1 MDSHIL
7 SAPDLPPVGLH
18 PSSGAEPH
26 EHDVGSSGASHTPE
40 AAARLQDQIP
50 GYEDEPLVQE
60 PADRT
65 ILAPV
70 APPAPPLEPAS
81 SIAELVPAVENVAVT
96 SPDPHTPR
104 DAEPE
109 RREAGASAA
118 ADAAVRAPRLQDRIP
133 VSEDK
138 PAVPPANSDISPTA
152 RTVLPAP
159 AIALPPSSVTRAS
172 ASELTMPDEDSLEA
186 VPAALPPTPSLP
198 TRTAQHSTRTVLLG
212 TAGALGLTVL
222 LAGSGFY
229 ALTHRGGATSP
240 AGTAANTVTMPQAVR
255 PSEALAANQA
265 GSQATDTTAGQP
277 AAQPARG
284 GPGTNKAAQTHKA
297 DAADILSLKSDAPA
311 DAAPLA
317 PAVAPEAPASARP
330 AAAPEAPMA
339 DKPVASAAVASPPQA
354 STQAPAVAARG
365 AGPADAADVAAALVP
380 APMSSQQTV
389 DVLSVVTQLG
399 ALVRDMRSENAQLR
413 TQVATLS
420 DTVSNK
426 TMDFEQRLGLAEARG
441 SVAAAMGAGR
451 AQAPAPA
458 TVIPAVVTVSGA
470 QTLRAITV
478 TPVSAPARS
487 ARDYRVQAASPGLA
501 VLSDAGAAPGQAAG
515 LQVSVGD
522 DVPGVGR
529 ITSIGQRGS
538 TWVVQT
544 DHGAIQ

>member
-7 SAPDLPPVGLH
+7 SAPDLPSAGLH
-18 PSSGAEPH
+18 SSSGAEPH
-26 EHDVGSSGASHTPE
+26 EHDVGSSGASHTPN

-65 ILAPV
+65 ILAP
-70 APPAPPLEPAS
+70 AAKPAPLSEPAS
-81 SIAELVPAVENVAVT
+81 SVAELVPAVEDVAVPP
-96 SPDPHTPR
+96 PDPHTPR

-109 RREAGASAA
+109 RREASAIAA
-118 ADAAVRAPRLQDRIP
+118 ADATVRAPRAQDRIP

-138 PAVPPANSDISPTA
+138 PAAAPANSDTSPV
-152 RTVLPAP
+152 RTILPTQ
-159 AIALPPSSVTRAS
+159 AIALPPASVTRAP
-172 ASELTMPDEDSLEA
+172 ASELTMPDEDSMEA
-186 VPAALPPTPSLP
+186 VPAALPSTPSPP
-198 TRTAQHSTRTVLLG
+198 TRTAQQSTRNVLLG
-212 TAGALGLTVL
+212 TAAALGLTVL

-229 ALTHRGGATSP
+229 ALTNRGGAMPP
-240 AGTAANTVTMPQAVR
+240 AATAANTVTMPQAVR

-265 GSQATDTTAGQP
+265 GSQATDTAAGQP

-284 GPGTNKAAQTHKA
+284 GPGTNKAAQTHRA

-311 DAAPLA
+311 DAAPPA
-317 PAVAPEAPASARP
+317 PAVAPEAAASARP
-330 AAAPEAPMA
+330 AAAPEAPAA
-339 DKPVASAAVASPPQA
+339 DKPAASAAAATPPQA
-354 STQAPAVAARG
+354 STQAAAAAARG
-365 AGPADAADVAAALVP
+365 AGPADAADAAASLVP
-380 APMSSQQTV
+380 APLSSQQTV

-451 AQAPAPA
+451 AQTPAPA
-458 TVIPAVVTVSGA
+458 TAIPAVVTVSGA
-470 QTLRAITV
+470 HALRALAV
-478 TPVSAPARS
+478 TAISAPARS

>member
-7 SAPDLPPVGLH
+7 LAPDLPPVGLH
-18 PSSGAEPH
+18 PSSGAELR
-26 EHDVGSSGASHTPE
+26 EHDVDSSSAPHSPE
-40 AAARLQDQIP
+40 AAAGLQDQIP

-60 PADRT
+60 PVDRT
-65 ILAPV
+65 ILAPTA
-70 APPAPPLEPAS
+70 APALPSEPAS
-81 SIAELVPAVENVAVT
+81 SVAEPVSAVENVAVP
-96 SPDPHTPR
+96 SPDPHTLR
-104 DAEPE
+104 DAEPK

-118 ADAAVRAPRLQDRIP
+118 ADATVRAPQAQDRIP
-133 VSEDK
+133 FSKDK
-138 PAVPPANSDISPTA
+138 PAAALANPDTSPVRTVPGTEAIAPPPASMP
-152 RTVLPAP
+152 RAP
-159 AIALPPSSVTRAS
+159 
-172 ASELTMPDEDSLEA
+172 ASELTMPDEDSVEA
-186 VPAALPPTPSLP
+186 APAAQLSTPSPP
-198 TRTAQHSTRTVLLG
+198 TRTAQQSTRNVLLG
-212 TAGALGLTVL
+212 TAGALGLTML

-229 ALTHRGGATSP
+229 ALTHRSGATSP
-240 AGTAANTVTMPQAVR
+240 IATAANIVTMPQAVR

-265 GSQATDTTAGQP
+265 GSQATDTGAAQTPIQP
-277 AAQPARG
+277 AHA

-297 DAADILSLKSDAPA
+297 DAADMLGLKSDAPA
-311 DAAPLA
+311 DASPLA
-317 PAVAPEAPASARP
+317 PVVAPEAAASARP
-330 AAAPEAPMA
+330 AAAPEAPAA
-339 DKPVASAAVASPPQA
+339 DKPAASAAVASPPQG
-354 STQAPAVAARG
+354 STQAVAMAARG
-365 AGPADAADVAAALVP
+365 PGPTDAADVAAALVP

-451 AQAPAPA
+451 AQASAPT

-470 QTLRAITV
+470 HTLRAMAV
-478 TPVSAPARS
+478 TPVSAPVRS

-522 DVPGVGR
+522 EVPGVGR
-529 ITSIGQRGS
+529 ITSIRQRGS